1 MIRWIIGLSVLAL
14 VASFGVSEAQAAK
27 KAKKKTEPK
36 ISGQIQAVSDD
47 NKLITISGGTAKKA
61 KDPAAANKGAAKKGT
76 AKKGKKA
83 ASGNKEIRLSNS
95 TTIDYVGIDNQ
106 DEKKLQKGY
115 YVLAT
120 LDDEGAAKTLSVSKS
135 PFDAGKAKAK
145 KKKNV

>member
-1 MIRWIIGLSVLAL
+1 MIRWVIGLSVIAL
-14 VASFGVSEAQAAK
+14 VASIGVSEAQAAK
-27 KAKKKTEPK
+27 KAKKKPEAK

-47 NKLITISGGTAKKA
+47 GKVITISGGAAKKA
-61 KDPAAANKGAAKKGT
+61 KDPAKAKKGT

-83 ASGNKEIRLSNS
+83 GAGNREIRLSSS
-95 TTIDYVGIDNQ
+95 TAIDYVGIDNQ

-135 PFDAGKAKAK
+135 PFDSGKAKAK